1 MITCKSSTEDLIDFV
16 NNYILPLKKI
26 SYKLVSYGNYLRTEL
41 SGQSIVSINDN
52 LKKLVLGGIN
62 QSEVLQ
68 NSLSEFYKKYFGI
81 GLTKNDI
88 NRYINSNGN
97 FEIQK
102 SIKISSDIN
111 GLDIDDISKR
121 DISMFYIIK
130 NIGNDCN
137 IIITKANLK
146 GININY
152 NDEIL
157 NDEFYLGLVN
167 DPNNVL
173 ALIKDFYNAS
183 LKILPTYNEYAR
195 FLRSITD
202 IPKDYIFNAYKDLKN
217 NLSSLSVSLDLKIK
231 PIINLNIEYI
241 EFIFA
246 QKDGLS
252 DNILKLISDIFR
264 LSYFMHKTSGNL
276 FEGIKSEWEIY
287 LSNSYNSLNGIID
300 DNAKKVLKTSEARLN
315 VDSNGFIESYN
326 LDFPNMHI
334 SEVLKSISPL
344 AFSGCIL
351 IYKDYNSINI
361 RNELYGVINA

>member
-1 MITCKSSTEDLIDFV
+1 MITCKASKEDLIDFV

-26 SYKLVSYGNYLRTEL
+26 SYKLVSYGNYLRREL
-41 SGQSIVSINDN
+41 SGESIVSINDN

-62 QSEVLQ
+62 QSGVLQ

-102 SIKISSDIN
+102 NIKISSDIN
-111 GLDIDDISKR
+111 GLDIDDPYKKY
-121 DISMFYIIK
+121 ISMFYIIK
-130 NIGNDCN
+130 NIDSDCN
-137 IIITKANLK
+137 IIITKASSKGFNL
-146 GININY
+146 NY
-152 NDEIL
+152 MDENL
-157 NDEFYLGLVN
+157 NDNFYLGLVN
-167 DPNNVL
+167 NPNNVL

-183 LKILPTYNEYAR
+183 LKILPTYNGYSM
-195 FLRSITD
+195 FLRSITN
-202 IPKDYIFNAYKDLKN
+202 IPKDYAFEAYKGLKN
-217 NLSSLSVSLDLKIK
+217 NLNSLSGILDLEIK

-241 EFIFA
+241 EFIFT

-252 DNILKLISDIFR
+252 DNILKLIGDIFK
-264 LSYFMHKTSGNL
+264 LSNFMHENSGDL
-276 FEGIKSEWEIY
+276 FEGIKSEFEIY

-300 DNAKKVLKTSEARLN
+300 DNAKKVLKTSETRLN
-315 VDSNGFIESYN
+315 VDSNGFIDSYN

-351 IYKDYNSINI
+351 IHKDYNSIHI
-361 RNELYGVINA
+361 RNNLYGVINL